1 MTKKALLYK
10 YKEKRKE
17 EKKVENEE
25 LLVKRALEGKKI
37 FSEKG
42 FFKKINLE
50 SLREE
55 LEALAPED
63 WLKLCY
69 ISDAPDPDGW
79 CRYINFYGF
88 GYSCLFYSD
97 TQAKILFLKFLDEKK
112 LWESEEDKQNIVDMT
127 AGKKYRKKYL
137 EDYKKKDGFYTWY
150 YLKERQT
157 LIEDIVDMVRY
168 SRRAK
173 DYDIK
178 LEETKNKK
186 IY

>member
-1 MTKKALLYK
+1 MTKKEILYK

-17 EKKVENEE
+17 EKKMETEE

-42 FFKKINLE
+42 FFKKINLQ

-69 ISDAPDPDGW
+69 ISDAPDPDCW

-112 LWESEEDKQNIVDMT
+112 LWESEEDKKSIVDMT
-127 AGKKYRKKYL
+127 ADKKYIKKYL

-150 YLKERQT
+150 YLKERHT

-178 LEETKNKK
+178 LEETKK
-186 IY
+186 